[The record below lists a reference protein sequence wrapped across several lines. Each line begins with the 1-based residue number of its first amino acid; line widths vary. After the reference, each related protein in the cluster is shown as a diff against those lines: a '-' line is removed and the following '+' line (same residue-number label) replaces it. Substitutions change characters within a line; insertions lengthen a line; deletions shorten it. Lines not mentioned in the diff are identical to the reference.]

1 MSGQP
6 RFVNPF
12 YRPQCLAAAAPAG
25 KAKLTH
31 PGKAILAGKEVCV
44 RVGSEFLHRRSCT
57 QRRLLHL
64 FKSLSTLNLYVQM
77 YSAALDAG
85 STVFL
90 HDTNECV
97 GSVHCA
103 LCSDGRKWGTCS

>member
-31 PGKAILAGKEVCV
+31 PGKAILAGKKVCV
-44 RVGSEFLHRRSCT
+44 RVRSESLRRRSCPSCT

-77 YSAALDAG
+77 
-85 STVFL
+85 
-90 HDTNECV
+90 
-97 GSVHCA
+97 
-103 LCSDGRKWGTCS
+103 